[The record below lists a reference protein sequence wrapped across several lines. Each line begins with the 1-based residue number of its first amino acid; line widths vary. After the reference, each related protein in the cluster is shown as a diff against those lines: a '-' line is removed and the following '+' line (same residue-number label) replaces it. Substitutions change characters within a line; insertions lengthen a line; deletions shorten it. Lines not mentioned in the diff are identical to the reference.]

1 MANEIDSDDMMAR
14 LVAIEE
20 EMVQSDA
27 VPYPF
32 HKQEGFPYWTNYMPT
47 LALDRGQN
55 NFGEEAMETVPTIIA
70 TLAIG
75 NMTSGVP
82 GEREAEFMSLAFFMA
97 RYFNR
102 RPKLQSSQY
111 PEGMPYVNFLQCTN
125 VARATGKGAAGDD
138 VLLAVCTLVI
148 NMLEPLN
155 YAYF

>member
-32 HKQEGFPYWTNYMPT
+32 HKQEGFPYWTNYMPN
-47 LALDRGQN
+47 LALDRAQN
-55 NFGEEAMETVPTIIA
+55 NYGEEAMDATATVMA
-70 TLAIG
+70 VLAIG

-82 GEREAEFMSLAFFMA
+82 GEREAEYMKLAFFMA
-97 RYFNR
+97 RYFNA
-102 RPKLQSSQY
+102 RPKLQSSTY
-111 PEGMPYVNFLQCTN
+111 PEGMPYVMFMECTN
-125 VARATGKGAAGDD
+125 VTRAAGKGAAGDD
-138 VLLAVCTLVI
+138 VLLANCTLVI
-148 NMLEPLN
+148 HLFEPLN